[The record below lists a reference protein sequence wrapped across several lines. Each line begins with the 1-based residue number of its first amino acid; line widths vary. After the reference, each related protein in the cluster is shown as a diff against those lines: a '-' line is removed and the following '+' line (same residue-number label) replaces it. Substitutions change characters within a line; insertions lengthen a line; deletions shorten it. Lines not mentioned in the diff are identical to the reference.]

1 MSIANKAQI
10 IAVMGASGSGK
21 STFIKRTLSKP
32 KPARLMVWDPMGEY
46 SAFGQV
52 YSSMGALV
60 DMLGKIGAGKF
71 SVVFQPAANE
81 KARAKQFDVFC
92 GLAMALGNLTFVA
105 EELKF
110 VTRPG
115 YAPIRWSAVTMTGRH
130 KGLRVIGA
138 SQRPASI
145 DKDFLGNCTKIRTGR
160 LAYPEDIRAVSKAMQ
175 VPEAQIAALM
185 PLEWI
190 EKDMSSGKVTSG
202 KLTF

>member
-1 MSIANKAQI
+1 MSANQASI

-21 STFIKRTLSKP
+21 STFIKRTLRKP
-32 KPARLMVWDPMGEY
+32 KPARLMVWDPMREY
-46 SAFGQV
+46 AEFGQV
-52 YSSMGALV
+52 FDSMGGLV
-60 DMLGKIGAGKF
+60 DMLGKIGRGKF

-81 KARAKQFDVFC
+81 KARARQFDVFC
-92 GLAMALGNLTFVA
+92 GVAMALGNLTFVA

-145 DKDFLGNCTKIRTGR
+145 DKDFLGNCTTIRTGR
-160 LAYPEDIRAVSKAMQ
+160 LAYPEDIKALSKAMQ
-175 VPEAQIAALM
+175 VPEAQIGALK

-190 EKDMSSGKVTSG
+190 EKNMATGKITTG